1 MINRYQRAVRVS
13 GQPFFYPLAMKSRN
27 KHIAFAFFLCLVFVG
42 PLAAQGEMRSRFLVD
57 PVSRLHIHGQSNVNV
72 FTCTCQ
78 QAFHPLPFQISGHK
92 DRDKL
97 GFRHTVLKVETRL
110 FDCGNKVM
118 NRDMYIA
125 LRANDYPEMSIELEA
140 IEQNGPLPQ
149 TWQEMKVWTRITIA
163 GVSQRV
169 MLPARVRQPAEGRW
183 QIKAKKELKMT
194 DFKIN
199 PPTALMGMI
208 KTYDE
213 ITIELDLLIHWLPQG

>member
-1 MINRYQRAVRVS
+1 MINRNLRAVRVS
-13 GQPFFYPLAMKSRN
+13 GSPFFDLLTMILLNYRIAPILFVCFVWAGSLLAQSE
-27 KHIAFAFFLCLVFVG
+27 I
-42 PLAAQGEMRSRFLVD
+42 RSRFLVD

-78 QAFHPLPFQISGHK
+78 QAFHPLPFQITGHK